1 MYDEVYNQIITSPVY
16 LTVLCL
22 VGIYQ
27 IVVMWKVFTK
37 AGVAGWKSIIPIYNT
52 YILTKI
58 TYGNG
63 WLFLLLIVPIVGFV
77 FSIMLY
83 IKLAK
88 AFGKGTGFGIGLWLL
103 SLIFLS
109 ILAFD
114 SSEYQGVQN

>member
-16 LTVLCL
+16 LTILCL
-22 VGIYQ
+22 VSIYQ

-37 AGVAGWKSIIPIYNT
+37 AGVAGWKSIIPVYNT

>member
-1 MYDEVYNQIITSPVY
+1 MYNEVYNQIITSPVY
-16 LTVLCL
+16 LTILCL
-22 VGIYQ
+22 VSIYQ

>member
-1 MYDEVYNQIITSPVY
+1 MYDDVYNQIITSPVY
-16 LTVLCL
+16 LAILCL